1 MVCELLRAR
10 LLGVCSGPLPPLLK
24 AADEA
29 AGGNRRLFDDDDD
42 DVDAVTAVAFALLV
56 FDCVDFCDGI
66 RSELDVEL
74 SVAEDDELDVDEMF
88 ESSSSSESSS
98 VLSG

>member
-10 LLGVCSGPLPPLLK
+10 LLGVCSEPLPPLLK

-42 DVDAVTAVAFALLV
+42 VDAVAVVAFALLV

-88 ESSSSSESSS
+88 ESSSSSSESS